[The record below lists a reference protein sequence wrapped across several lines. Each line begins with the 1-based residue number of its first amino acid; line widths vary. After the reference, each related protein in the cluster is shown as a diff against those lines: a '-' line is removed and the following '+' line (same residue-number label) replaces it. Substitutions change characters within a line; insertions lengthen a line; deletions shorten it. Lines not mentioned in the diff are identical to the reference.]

1 MFIEWMHDLWLRG
14 KALIKHRQL
23 DRDLAEELD
32 FHLAMREQK
41 LVEQGMPPE
50 EAHYAAK
57 RAFGNQTQT
66 KESNRALW
74 SFPFLETLGQDVRY
88 GLRQLRRNPG
98 FTIVAVLTLAL
109 GIGGTTA
116 IFNVIYIVL
125 LHPLPYKDAD
135 RLAVVVTHDPIHP
148 QSDDWA
154 DVTPAEFLD
163 FQEQNHVFDQV
174 VGVVDVEDGL
184 LMTGPN
190 ISPAWFGAG
199 WVTTNAFRVLGVA
212 PMLGR
217 AFTDDDAKPGAPPVA
232 MLNYR
237 AWQKDFGGNPGILG
251 KTIFLNHQPTTVIGV
266 MTPRFWG
273 FGGRVPSGWLPA
285 VFTKA
290 VPKDPLQFTWMIG
303 HLKPGMTVAQASS
316 DIAFLAKRFAAAY
329 PKQHPKGITFSV
341 QSFVE
346 SQSQNDPQI
355 SSTLGMLMGGVGLL
369 LLIACVN
376 IANLLLAR
384 ASNREHEIAI
394 RAAIGAGRVRL
405 LRQLL
410 IESLLLACGGAFLGI
425 LLACDLFKL
434 VVSILPPWDVYS
446 ELKTGTS
453 AMDGWVLLFAVGI
466 ALAST
471 LLFGLAP
478 AVLAVKKDIQAPLKG
493 SGRGTSETRGH
504 HRLRNLLVVSE
515 VVLSLVLLTGAGLL
529 FRSFWTLRHL
539 KLGYNIDNV
548 LRAETKLPQEWFRGK
563 TEGAGRIAGTVQGDE
578 TQPQERYKT
587 LEQKN
592 QFHLAVLRRVRS
604 LPGVASATYVWPW
617 IYQVAHVA
625 IEPPGQPG
633 EDSQEVWMHWAGDG
647 FFTTFKIPLLQG
659 RTFSEDDIYL
669 ARPVMVVNR
678 AFVDKYLAGVNPL
691 GRQIKVKKSDW
702 FPQLKVAAYEIVGV
716 VANTVHA
723 FGSHPEVKP
732 QVFLPFTVSGMGWS
746 THCIRAKGNPATLT
760 KPVRNAFSSI
770 DKELPV
776 DIAPVRDDIKRWY
789 TEPLFIMGMLTGFA
803 LLGLVLVCVGVYG
816 VLSYAVT
823 RRTQEIGVRMA
834 LGARASDVRRMVLLW
849 GLRWLAIGIG
859 IGVSA
864 SIALE
869 KILRNRIWG
878 ITSVDP
884 LTLVAVSLVL
894 TAVGLAACYFPAR
907 RAEKVDPMVAL
918 RYE

>member
-14 KALIKHRQL
+14 KAHIKHRQL
-23 DRDLAEELD
+23 DRGLAEKLD

-41 LVEQGMPPE
+41 LVEQVMPPE
-50 EAHYAAK
+50 EARDTSR
-57 RAFGNQTQT
+57 RAFGNQTRT
-66 KESNRALW
+66 REFNRAPWL
-74 SFPFLETLGQDVRY
+74 FPFLETLGQDVRY

-116 IFNVIYIVL
+116 IFNLIYSVAL
-125 LHPLPYKDAD
+125 QPLPYKDAD

-163 FQEQNHVFDQV
+163 FQEQNHAFDQV
-174 VGVVDVEDGL
+174 MGVVDVEDIQ

-190 ISPAWFGAG
+190 IAPAWFGG
-199 WVTTNAFRVLGVA
+199 GRVTVNAFRVLGVA
-212 PMLGR
+212 PIIGR
-217 AFTDDDAKPGAPPVA
+217 GFTDDDAKPGAPPVV
-232 MLNYR
+232 MLSYR
-237 AWQKDFGGNPGILG
+237 EWQKDFGGDPGILG

-273 FGGRVPSGWLPA
+273 LGGRVPSGWLPA

-290 VPKDPLQFTWMIG
+290 VPKNSLQFTCMIG
-303 HLKPGMTVAQASS
+303 HLKPGMTAAQASS
-316 DIAFLAKRFAAAY
+316 DIAFLAKRFATAY

-341 QSFVE
+341 ESFVE
-346 SQSQNDPQI
+346 SPQV
-355 SSTLGMLMGGVGLL
+355 SGTLGMLMGGVGLL

-376 IANLLLAR
+376 VANLLLAR

-405 LRQLL
+405 VRQLL
-410 IESLLLACGGAFLGI
+410 IEGLLLACGGAFLGI
-425 LLACDLFKL
+425 LLAWDLFKL

-453 AMDGWVLLFAVGI
+453 ATNGWVLLFAVGI
-466 ALAST
+466 SLAST

-478 AVLAVKKDIQAPLKG
+478 AVLAVKKDLLAPLKG
-493 SGRGTSETRGH
+493 SGMGTSETRGH

-548 LRAETKLPQEWFRGK
+548 LQAETKLPHEVSHGNA
-563 TEGAGRIAGTVQGDE
+563 EGTGRITGTVQGEE
-578 TQPQERYKT
+578 TLPQERYKT

-604 LPGVASATYVWPW
+604 LSGVASATYVWPW
-617 IYQVAHVA
+617 VNRVVWVP
-625 IEPPGQPG
+625 IEAPGQPG
-633 EDSQEVWMHWAGDG
+633 ADSQEVWTHSVGDG

-659 RTFSEDDIYL
+659 RTFSEDEIYL
-669 ARPVMVVNR
+669 GRPVMVVNR

-691 GRQIKVKKSDW
+691 GRQINLKKSVW

-716 VANTVHA
+716 VANTVQA
-723 FGSHPEVKP
+723 IGFHPEVKP
-732 QVFLPFTVSGMGWS
+732 QIFLPFTVSGSWWS
-746 THCIRAKGNPATLT
+746 MLCIRAKGNPATLT

-776 DIAPVRDDIKRWY
+776 DIAPVRDDFEYWY
-789 TEPLFIMGMLTGFA
+789 VEPRLVMGVLIGFA
-803 LLGLVLVCVGVYG
+803 LLGMMLVCVGVYG

-834 LGARASDVRRMVLLW
+834 LGAQASDVRRMVLIW

-859 IGVSA
+859 IGIPA
-864 SIALE
+864 SIVLE
-869 KILRNRIWG
+869 RVLRNRVWG

-884 LTLVAVSLVL
+884 LTLVAVS
-894 TAVGLAACYFPAR
+894 
-907 RAEKVDPMVAL
+907 
-918 RYE
+918 